1 MNRTEL
7 QTLLSSWME
16 GLEFSD
22 EGAQYL
28 TVTVPKEKLRELMLK
43 LRDEEETAF
52 DFMFSLT
59 AVDWLPK
66 SLGVVY
72 HLESTKHRHIIVV
85 HANTDDRE
93 ENVHL
98 DTVSDIYPT
107 AHFHERE
114 AFDLMGII
122 FDGHTDL
129 RRIFLEDN
137 WVGYPL
143 RKDYVD
149 EANMIIK

>member
-1 MNRTEL
+1 MTNIEL
-7 QTLLSSWME
+7 QTLLASQVE
-16 GLEFSD
+16 GLEFVE
-22 EGAQYL
+22 EGSQYL
-28 TVTVPKEKLRELMLK
+28 TLTVPKDKLKELMLF
-43 LRDEEETAF
+43 LRDNEKTAF

-59 AVDWLPK
+59 AVDWTK
-66 SLGVVY
+66 NLGVIY
-72 HLESTKHRHIIVV
+72 HLESTKFRHILVV
-85 HANTDDRE
+85 HVNTVDRE
-93 ENVHL
+93 NVNI

-129 RRIFLEDN
+129 RRIFLTDD